1 MKDKATLKET
11 IANINT
17 EIKNCVENWHGGW
30 GRRRV
35 IQVRS
40 GFTDIDALFS
50 MAEIVN
56 DPIQNLVMEWAKA
69 VYPSDQSVD
78 VKQGPVKRPGRA
90 IAYVF
95 PSNSLT

>member
-1 MKDKATLKET
+1 MTDKKALKES
-11 IANINT
+11 IAKINV
-17 EIKNCVENWHGGW
+17 EVKNCVENWHGGW
-30 GRRRV
+30 FKRKV

-40 GFTDIDALFS
+40 GLTDIDALFS

-95 PSNSLT
+95 PANSL

>member
-1 MKDKATLKET
+1 
-11 IANINT
+11 
-17 EIKNCVENWHGGW
+17 
-30 GRRRV
+30 
-35 IQVRS
+35 
-40 GFTDIDALFS
+40 

-95 PSNSLT
+95 PANSL